1 MEFVMI
7 LTLLKWLGILLLV
20 LFLIAFLLV
29 CIVLCVPVRYH
40 VQAVFGEKPRVCG
53 YGSFFL
59 HLVHISFRIEGGEQS
74 HVIRILGIPLRRR
87 TRSRGS
93 GKTRTSAR
101 HRKKS
106 HKSARGGRLS
116 SERREERGKQNE
128 ESRSVQDEKAMPAGQ
143 ETDVKKESQ
152 SVQEEGTMPAGQIQR
167 TDQKKSSSQ
176 MREEQPEEVELTEWI
191 EGGRHRK
198 NAGQA
203 EQRLA
208 DMKEPESYQEESEK
222 PSEEEP
228 EERNGFY
235 EKIFERI
242 RRFLLSIR
250 ARFVRIYKRLRKS
263 FMSIWTGAGDIHQ
276 KASVSREI
284 LMDDNT
290 PRLWEL
296 VWQSVW
302 FLLRHCRPRR
312 IQGRLI
318 FGTGDPCTTG
328 QILGAIGMCY
338 AVVGSGVEITP
349 DFERPVLD
357 GKLGIWGRV
366 RIGVVLYLAG
376 RIWFSG
382 EWKHFKEQIAIL

>member
-1 MEFVMI
+1 MHGLRCGVTGMEFVMI

-29 CIVLCVPVRYH
+29 CVVLCVPVRYH
-40 VQAVFGEKPRVCG
+40 VQAVFGEEPRVCG
-53 YGSFFL
+53 YGSFLL

-74 HVIRILGIPLRRR
+74 HVIRILGIPLKRR

-93 GKTRTSAR
+93 GRTRTSTR
-101 HRKKS
+101 HGKRS
-106 HKSARGGRLS
+106 RKSARSGRLS
-116 SERREERGKQNE
+116 SERREESEKRTE
-128 ESRSVQDEKAMPAGQ
+128 ESRSVQDEKAMPA
-143 ETDVKKESQ
+143 E
-152 SVQEEGTMPAGQIQR
+152 QIQR
-167 TDQKKSSSQ
+167 TDQKKTSQQ
-176 MREEQPEEVELTEWI
+176 MREEQPGEIELTEWI

-198 NAGQA
+198 NAGRA
-203 EQRLA
+203 EERLA
-208 DMKEPESYQEESEK
+208 DMKEPESYSEESEK
-222 PSEEEP
+222 PSEEEVVEEP

-235 EKIFERI
+235 EKIFGRI
-242 RRFLLSIR
+242 RQFLLSICE
-250 ARFVRIYKRLRKS
+250 RFVRIYRRLRKS
-263 FMSIWTGAGDIHQ
+263 FMSMRAGAGNIHQ
-276 KASVSREI
+276 KVSVTREI
-284 LMDDNT
+284 LTDDNT
-290 PRLWEL
+290 PRLWKL

-302 FLLRHCRPRR
+302 FLLRHCRPSR

-338 AVVGSGVEITP
+338 AVVGPGIEITP

-366 RIGVVLYLAG
+366 RIGVILYLAG
-376 RIWFSG
+376 RIYCSG